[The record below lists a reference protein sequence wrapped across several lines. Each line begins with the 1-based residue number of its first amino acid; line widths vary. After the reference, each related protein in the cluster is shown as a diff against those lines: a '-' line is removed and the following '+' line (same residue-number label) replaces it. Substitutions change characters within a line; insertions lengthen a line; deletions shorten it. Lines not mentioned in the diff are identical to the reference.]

1 MNNIVELAIIC
12 IVVFIVT
19 GVLAYVAET
28 ILLRRKGAV
37 KREESLLEYYRG
49 IEQKKG
55 NWVVI
60 SWALI
65 WVGLMA
71 VSALIIYLAS

>member
-1 MNNIVELAIIC
+1 MKTVELVILC
-12 IVVFIVT
+12 IVIFLVT

-28 ILLRRKGAV
+28 ILLRRKGRV
-37 KREESLLEYYRG
+37 KREESLLDYYRG
-49 IEQKKG
+49 IDQKKG
-55 NWVVI
+55 NWVVV

-71 VSALIIYLAS
+71 ISALIIYLVS